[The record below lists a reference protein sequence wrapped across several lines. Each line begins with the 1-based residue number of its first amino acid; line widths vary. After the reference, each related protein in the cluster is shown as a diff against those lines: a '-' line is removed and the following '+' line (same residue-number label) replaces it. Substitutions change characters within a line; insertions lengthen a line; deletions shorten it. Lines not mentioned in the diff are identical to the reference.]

1 MIRRITNNWI
11 CFFLLL
17 VTGTSN
23 AQQFSQAAPL
33 DSVKATGFYRITLN
47 NSLTHFLKTDFSDL
61 RIIDEKGQ
69 QVPYII
75 ERNIRRNSS
84 SGFQSLEILENKITD
99 SGNSLLIL
107 KNTSNDS
114 LNLIRLQMK
123 NAAVSRTASLSGSN
137 DKSHWFI
144 IDNQLRISHT
154 PGTNTDEMVQ
164 ELQIPKSHYPFY
176 KLEIENGQ
184 NDPYQI
190 TTAGYLKDYVTD
202 YSVPEIVNPM
212 PLVSQTDSGRQSVIH
227 IQWDQ
232 AFHHDRFLFQA
243 TGTKFFDR
251 NLVIYKAKIDSVPN
265 SGPGDIIGHF
275 SLISGPERQI
285 IFIPRIKATQF
296 YFNIRNGDNPP
307 LNITDL
313 NSRQEKIS
321 IVTYLQKDS
330 SYQLLVGN
338 PLANAPDYE
347 MERFRDSIPSEIQQL
362 TYGEPV
368 AYNNIASIEKPSE
381 KTKAW
386 LWPVIFAVLLL
397 LGGLSYRLLK
407 DMKKAS

>member
-1 MIRRITNNWI
+1 MIRRIINSAF
-11 CFFLLL
+11 CLLL
-17 VTGTSN
+17 VAATGTAK
-23 AQQFSQAAPL
+23 AQHTHKASI
-33 DSVKATGFYRITLN
+33 DSVKDEGFYRITLN
-47 NSLTHFLKTDFSDL
+47 SSLTQYLKTDFSDL
-61 RIIDEKGQ
+61 RILDRKGQ
-69 QVPYII
+69 QVPYMI

-84 SGFQSLEILENKITD
+84 TGFQSLEILENKITD

-107 KNTSNDS
+107 KNNGNDS
-114 LNLIRLQMK
+114 LNHIQLQMK

-137 DKSHWFI
+137 DKSKWFI

-154 PGTNTDEMVQ
+154 PGTNTDDMVQ
-164 ELQIPKSHYPFY
+164 ELQIPKSHYTFY
-176 KLEIENGQ
+176 KLEIDNRR

-190 TTAGYLKDYVTD
+190 TAAGYLKDYVTN

-212 PLVSQTDSGRQSVIH
+212 PLVEQTDSGRQSILH

-251 NLVIYKAKIDSVPN
+251 NIVIYKAKIDTVPN

-275 SLISGPERQI
+275 SLLSGPERQI

-296 YFNIRNGDNPP
+296 YFIIRNGDNPP

-381 KTKAW
+381 KTRAW

-397 LGGLSYRLLK
+397 LGGLSYRLIK

>member
-1 MIRRITNNWI
+1 MIRRITNNCI

-17 VTGTSN
+17 VTGASK
-23 AQQFSQAAPL
+23 AQQFSQMAPL

-47 NSLTHFLKTDFSDL
+47 NSLTHYLKTDFSDL
-61 RIIDEKGQ
+61 RITDEKGR

-75 ERNIRRNSS
+75 ERNIRKNSGT
-84 SGFQSLEILENKITD
+84 GFQSLEILENKISD
-99 SGNSLLIL
+99 SGNSLLVL
-107 KNTSNDS
+107 KNTGHDS
-114 LNLIRLQMK
+114 INHIRLLMK
-123 NAAVSRTASLSGSN
+123 NAAVSRTATLSGSD
-137 DKSHWFI
+137 DKSHWYI
-144 IDNQLRISHT
+144 IDNQLRISHA

-164 ELQIPKSHYPFY
+164 ELQLPKTHYTFY
-176 KLEIENGQ
+176 KLEIENRH

-190 TTAGYLKDYVTD
+190 TAAGYLKDYVINF
-202 YSVPEIVNPM
+202 SVPEIVNPM
-212 PLVSQTDSGRQSVIH
+212 PLVEQTDSGRQSVIH

-251 NLVIYKAKIDSVPN
+251 NLIIYKAKIDSVPN
-265 SGPGDIIGHF
+265 SGLGEILGNF
-275 SLISGPERQI
+275 SLISGPARQI

-296 YFNIRNGDNPP
+296 YFIIQNGDNPP

-313 NSRQEKIS
+313 NSRQESIS
-321 IVTYLQKDS
+321 LITYFEKAGT
-330 SYQLLVGN
+330 YRLLIGN
-338 PLANAPDYE
+338 PLAKTPDYE
-347 MERFRDSIPSEIQQL
+347 LEKFRDSLPLEIPQL

-368 AYNNIASIEKPSE
+368 AYNNGEIIVKPEE
-381 KTKAW
+381 KTRAW

>member
-1 MIRRITNNWI
+1 MIRRIINSAF
-11 CFFLLL
+11 CLLL
-17 VTGTSN
+17 VAATGTAK
-23 AQQFSQAAPL
+23 AQHTHKASI
-33 DSVKATGFYRITLN
+33 DSVKDEGFYRITLN
-47 NSLTHFLKTDFSDL
+47 SSLTQYLKTDFSDL
-61 RIIDEKGQ
+61 RILDRKGQ

-84 SGFQSLEILENKITD
+84 TGFQSLEILENKITD

-107 KNTSNDS
+107 KNNGNDS
-114 LNLIRLQMK
+114 LNHIQLQMK

-137 DKSHWFI
+137 DKSKWFI

-164 ELQIPKSHYPFY
+164 ELQIPKSHYTFY
-176 KLEIENGQ
+176 KLEIDNRR

-190 TTAGYLKDYVTD
+190 TAAGYLKDYVTN

-212 PLVSQTDSGRQSVIH
+212 PLVEQTDSGRQSILH

-251 NLVIYKAKIDSVPN
+251 NIVIYKAKIDTVPN
-265 SGPGDIIGHF
+265 SGPGDTIGHF
-275 SLISGPERQI
+275 SLLSGPERQI

-296 YFNIRNGDNPP
+296 YFIIRNGDNPP

-381 KTKAW
+381 KTRAW

-397 LGGLSYRLLK
+397 LGGLSYRLIK